1 MTSEQ
6 QQDNGTEPESFPQ
19 GEAGEVNGNA
29 VKPGRRLLRRLLLVL
44 GPAVALGIGGYVYVT
59 GGRYI
64 ETENAY
70 VKADKVSVSAQISG
84 PITEVLVQEN
94 EHVKRG
100 QPLFRID
107 DSEYRIAMARA
118 KARLQGIRSLVQG
131 LKSSYRQK
139 QQELALAKTNA
150 AFADREYKRQLK
162 LAHDN
167 LNSQSKLDE
176 ARHNLD
182 VARRRI
188 AINREALEQLKA
200 QLGGDPD
207 TVIANHPLYQE
218 AKAAYSTALLNLD
231 HTTVRAPYAG
241 VAQEKPEPGQYV
253 VAGKPVMAVVAD
265 KGMWVRANYK
275 ETELTHVHPGQ
286 QVTIHIDTY
295 PGRTWQGTVASLSQA
310 SGAEFSVLPPQ
321 NATGNWVKVVQRIPV
336 RIAIHTEPG
345 TPQIRAGMS
354 TTVSIDTGY
363 HRPLPGF
370 VRTALNWLEGAP
382 APAAAAEARGDH

>member
-1 MTSEQ
+1 MTTEQ
-6 QQDNGTEPESFPQ
+6 QQDNGTQPDSLPAEET
-19 GEAGEVNGNA
+19 GHDI
-29 VKPGRRLLRRLLLVL
+29 KPGRRLLRRLLLTL
-44 GPAVALGIGGYVYVT
+44 GPAVVLGVGGYIYVT

-70 VKADKVSVSAQISG
+70 IKADMVSVSAQISG
-84 PITEVLVQEN
+84 PITQVLVQEN

-107 DSEYRIAMARA
+107 DAEYRIAMARA
-118 KARLQGIRSLVQG
+118 KARLRGIRSLIEG

-139 QQELALAKTNA
+139 QQELELARTNA
-150 AFADREYKRQLK
+150 AFAEREYKRQLK

-167 LNSQSKLDE
+167 LNSKSKLDD

-182 VARRRI
+182 VARRQI
-188 AINREALEQLKA
+188 AINREALDQLKA
-200 QLGGDPD
+200 QLGGDPNSI
-207 TVIANHPLYQE
+207 IADHPLYEE
-218 AKAAYSTALLNLD
+218 AKAAYSTAMLNLD

-265 KGMWVRANYK
+265 KGMWIRANYK

-286 QVTIHIDTY
+286 NVTIHIDTY
-295 PGRTWQGTVASLSQA
+295 PDRTWHGTVTSLSQA

-336 RIAIHTEPG
+336 RIAIDTEPG
-345 TPQIRAGMS
+345 APQIRAGMS

-363 HRPLPGF
+363 QRPLPGLI
-370 VRTALNWLEGAP
+370 RTALNWLQGT
-382 APAAAAEARGDH
+382 APAAAAAAAGGSH